1 MQGRRAEAV
10 DVLSEALA
18 TVRSWSTSAWMT
30 SSERMQA
37 WLSRLLMLTGRMFV
51 QHAMHSRS
59 TARVAPPRAA
69 GSSLP
74 APVLRQLVQTGLA
87 MFNEALMIHQT
98 LVDHFDFKPSQSE
111 QRSRKTDKC
120 IQPNSLSWRQIET
133 ARILHN
139 MSDAC
144 FLLALYDEAMKHCK
158 EAQRIRRHVF
168 GQDSGPMIVGCL
180 RLCQVLRELASS
192 LLNVTSNGIARRV
205 RVCGLGSTGVSLLKD
220 GLTGTILGRTLDAK
234 KISVRLDRYP
244 HRQVAVKPE
253 NMCWLLTE
261 AQLTAQRTKI
271 RALRDEHVSLAER
284 LLRAAVKVHGEDCMH
299 SHGALS
305 LWNAGE
311 AYIASGEPD
320 KTRAAVAMLRKALV
334 VHRTLCAEDSGVH
347 VPDPVTARMSSS
359 LLAAIHAESRFKNL
373 SSTRLDGGVLSAKP
387 GVWPPTSRQEDELS
401 LRDLFEAVC
410 TFKGGGAWQF
420 IDAATMQDT
429 LRRFGCERF
438 VVLSEEPVDAARF
451 IAQGCHELT
460 RMKNDALWACQ
471 RVVDLDHLIK
481 RPELVSLP
489 HVVQVL
495 CEETKVKQE
504 ARVSGCQCDTE
515 LPRVGWGR
523 GWARDII

>member
-1 MQGRRAEAV
+1 MA
-10 DVLSEALA
+10 
-18 TVRSWSTSAWMT
+18 

-51 QHAMHSRS
+51 QHALHSRS

-69 GSSLP
+69 GSALP
-74 APVLRQLVQTGLA
+74 APVRRQLVQTGLA

-98 LVDHFDFKPSQSE
+98 LVDHFKFKPSQSE
-111 QRSRKTDKC
+111 QHSRKTDTC
-120 IQPNSLSWRQIET
+120 IQPNSLSCMQLET

-144 FLLALYDEAMKHCK
+144 FLVALYDEAVKHCK

-180 RLCQVLRELASS
+180 RLCQVVRELASS
-192 LLNVTSNGIARRV
+192 LLHVTSKGIARRV

-244 HRQVAVKPE
+244 HRQVAIKPE
-253 NMCWLLTE
+253 NVCWMLTE
-261 AQLTAQRTKI
+261 AQLTAHRTKI
-271 RALRDEHVSLAER
+271 RALRDEDVSLAER

-311 AYIASGEPD
+311 AYIASAEPD
-320 KTRAAVAMLRKALV
+320 KTRAAVALLRKALV
-334 VHRTLCAEDSGVH
+334 VHRTLCAKDSGVT
-347 VPDPVTARMSSS
+347 DPVTARMSSS
-359 LLAAIHAESRFKNL
+359 LLAAVHAESRIKNL

-401 LRDLFEAVC
+401 LRDLFEVVC
-410 TFKGGGAWQF
+410 TFKGGGSWQL
-420 IDAATMQDT
+420 IDAETMQDS

-451 IAQGCHELT
+451 IAQGCHELQ

-504 ARVSGCQCDTE
+504 ARVSACQCDTE
-515 LPRVGWGR
+515 LPHVGWAT
-523 GWARDII
+523 GWARDTTLRM